1 MKLRTTTT
9 SSRLLIAALVVVLA
23 TMCCQSS
30 SAQSL
35 PPAGDNPPPA
45 RETRRIAVGEE
56 AKLHAV
62 AAIKAFRAG
71 NFQRALGQLADQL
84 FVVDFEREFRADA
97 LSPHELTL
105 ARSLACFAEGDLRG
119 AHDLGLALGLGD
131 DVEAIALR
139 DYQAFM
145 TYLFWRLQVFPLAE
159 SYALDI
165 LPGDPAAK
173 AGSTPF
179 GDRTFQDVLRN
190 VGAYGYE
197 SDVSPDVW
205 ESFCSSNK
213 SIQPWAYCWFEK
225 RDPSTA
231 AGKVDRQAFL
241 GALTVSDLNLSGGST
256 AEFWLVYRDLDGP
269 PLPLLKLG
277 QTMPQFEALE
287 EFAKTFRYGRPSEPG
302 RPNSLRI
309 QMEAAWFQRA
319 GIAPLTAAWCR
330 ATGADPDAVRP
341 VRDALMQAHA
351 WDWQP
356 LVRYHIGSGRP
367 PEYEVI
373 AYANRQTV
381 PERGPPD
388 VHSWNVAEALAA
400 PLALE
405 HYYFIVAGSEDRRY
419 VAAYRL
425 VSEPLPGGDRVY
437 AFQRVQGNEIS
448 VVDVF
453 GELPAPEE
461 LSVELVNWLATPPG
475 NSSASRGLLLNELD
489 TTEGPVRGEA
499 LADFLR
505 NDGITL
511 RDVTPGTE
519 VEIRAFVE
527 REQGRD
533 VFRNRLCQTGAA
545 ALGEFTLEFA
555 RPIVGLMITRDVVE
569 PKILRGRTAEEL
581 KQGAW
586 RVTALDLDG
595 QVVDQIE
602 EGAYQ
607 IEDDRLK
614 LPTLLLQGAG
624 IVSVRFENRL
634 AGRWILWGDLSFDL
648 SADEKATDDVA
659 TARSQILQLTQAIDV
674 YREQRRIYPRSP
686 AALIDP
692 SADAEPA
699 AWRGPYLASI
709 LLPQDPWGTDYKLR
723 VPGKHNPA
731 TYDVWS
737 AGPDGMDETADDI
750 GNWSATKP

>member
-1 MKLRTTTT
+1 MSLKT
-9 SSRLLIAALVVVLA
+9 SITCSQLLAALVVVAALR
-23 TMCCQSS
+23 CESS
-30 SAQSL
+30 PGQSL

-71 NFQRALGQLADQL
+71 DFTQALGQLADPL
-84 FVVDFEREFRADA
+84 FVVDFERELPADA

-105 ARSLACFAEGDLRG
+105 ARSLACFAKGDLRG
-119 AHDLGLALGLGD
+119 AHDLGLTLGAGA
-131 DVEAIALR
+131 DVEALALR
-139 DYQAFM
+139 DYRAFM
-145 TYLFWRLQVFPLAE
+145 AYVFWRLQVFPLAE

-165 LPGDPAAK
+165 SPSDSATE

-179 GDRTFQDVLRN
+179 GDRTFQDVLRD

-197 SDVSPDVW
+197 SDVSPDVL
-205 ESFCSSNK
+205 ESFCSASK
-213 SIQPWAYCWFEK
+213 SIQPWAYSWFEK
-225 RDPSTA
+225 RDASTV
-231 AGKVDRQAFL
+231 AGKELRRAFL
-241 GALTVSDLNLSGGST
+241 GALTVSDLNQEPGGA

-269 PLPLLKLG
+269 PIPLLKLG
-277 QTMPQFEALE
+277 ETMPRFEALE
-287 EFAKTFRYGRPSEPG
+287 EFAKAFRYDRPSEP
-302 RPNSLRI
+302 RAPNSLRI
-309 QMEAAWFQRA
+309 QMEAAWFQSA

-341 VRDALMQAHA
+341 VREAMTQAHA

-356 LVRYHIGSGRP
+356 LVRYHVGSGRP

-381 PERGPPD
+381 PEPAPPD
-388 VHSWNVAEALAA
+388 VHSWNVAAALAA

-405 HYYFIVAGSEDRRY
+405 HYYFILAGSEDRRY

-461 LSVELVNWLATPPG
+461 LSVELTNWLAMPPG
-475 NSSASRGLLLNELD
+475 NSPASRGLLFNELD

-499 LADFLR
+499 LADFLG

-519 VEIRAFVE
+519 VEIRAVVE

-533 VFRNRLCQTGAA
+533 VFRNRLCQTGDA

-569 PKILRGRTAEEL
+569 PKILRGRAAEEL

-595 QVVDQIE
+595 QVVDRIE

-674 YREQRRIYPRSP
+674 YREQRGVYPKSP
-686 AALIDP
+686 AALVEP

-699 AWRGPYLASI
+699 AWRGPYLATI
-709 LLPQDPWGTDYKLR
+709 LLPPDPWGTVYKLKA
-723 VPGKHNPA
+723 PGKHNPA

>member
-1 MKLRTTTT
+1 MKLRICTTF
-9 SSRLLIAALVVVLA
+9 SRLLLAAFVVSA
-23 TMCCQSS
+23 TLRCQSS

-35 PPAGDNPPPA
+35 PPAGDDPPPA

-56 AKLHAV
+56 AKLHVV
-62 AAIKAFRAG
+62 AAITAFRAG
-71 NFQRALGQLADQL
+71 DFQRALEQSADK
-84 FVVDFEREFRADA
+84 FFIVDFDREFPPDA

-105 ARSLACFAEGDLRG
+105 ARSLACFAQGDLRG
-119 AHDLGLALGLGD
+119 AHDLGLTLRGGD
-131 DVEAIALR
+131 DVDAIARR
-139 DYQAFM
+139 DYQALM
-145 TYLFWRLQVFPLAE
+145 AYVFWRLQVFPVAE

-165 LPGDPAAK
+165 LPGDSAAE

-179 GDRTFQDVLRN
+179 GDRTFQDVLRD

-197 SDVSPDVW
+197 SDVSADVL
-205 ESFCSSNK
+205 ESFSTASK
-213 SIQPWAYCWFEK
+213 SIQPWAYSWFEK
-225 RDPSTA
+225 RDPSTVVS
-231 AGKVDRQAFL
+231 KVDRQAFL
-241 GALTVSDLNLSGGST
+241 GALTVSDLNQKGNG
-256 AEFWLVYRDLDGP
+256 AVEFWLVYRDLDGP
-269 PLPLLKLG
+269 PIPLLKLG
-277 QTMPQFEALE
+277 ETMPQFEALE
-287 EFAKTFRYGRPSEPG
+287 EFAKAFRCDRRSEPG

-341 VRDALMQAHA
+341 VREAMTQAHA

-356 LVRYHIGSGRP
+356 LVRYHIGSGQP

-381 PERGPPD
+381 PERGPPGI
-388 VHSWNVAEALAA
+388 HSWNVAEALAA
-400 PLALE
+400 SLALE
-405 HYYFIVAGSEDRRY
+405 HYYFILAGSADRRY

-461 LSVELVNWLATPPG
+461 LSVELTNWLAMPPG
-475 NSSASRGLLLNELD
+475 NSPASRGLHFNELD
-489 TTEGPVRGEA
+489 TTDGPVRGET
-499 LADFLR
+499 LADFLSK
-505 NDGITL
+505 DGITL

-519 VEIRAFVE
+519 VEVRAVVE
-527 REQGRD
+527 REQGQD
-533 VFRNRLCQTGAA
+533 LFRNRLCQTGDA

-555 RPIVGLMITRDVVE
+555 RPIVGLLITRDVVE

-634 AGRWILWGDLSFDL
+634 AGRWILWGDVSFDL
-648 SADEKATDDVA
+648 SADEQAVDDGAKAK
-659 TARSQILQLTQAIDV
+659 SQILQLTQAIDA
-674 YREQRRIYPRSP
+674 YREQRGIYPKSP
-686 AALIDP
+686 AALVDP

-709 LLPQDPWGTDYKLR
+709 LLPQDPWGTDYKLQT
-723 VPGKHNPA
+723 PGKHNPA

-737 AGPDGMDETADDI
+737 SGPDRTDRTEDDI
-750 GNWSATKP
+750 GNWGAAKP